1 MLESGFAAVGRFFK
15 ALFHWNV
22 GTRGFAPPTPI
33 PGPRGRP
40 GAYVELEGRYA
51 ELDHR
56 YRNACRAV
64 DDYRREIAE
73 LRKSVRALE
82 AKLAIAYRRA
92 RHD

>member
-22 GTRGFAPPTPI
+22 GTRGFTPPTPI
-33 PGPRGRP
+33 PGPRGRT

-64 DDYRREIAE
+64 DDYRRENTK
-73 LRKSVRALE
+73 LKKRVE
-82 AKLAIAYRRA
+82 AMERLSAIAVRRA